1 MDSTVIDPIEE
12 FTAQMHSLVDG
23 FERRMRESP
32 VPLGSKALAYAVQS
46 GLPPQMAY
54 TVAETARYTGIDE
67 RALRREHEAG
77 HLAFVMP
84 KGQTKGY
91 RILTEEVDRWL
102 AESR

>member
-1 MDSTVIDPIEE
+1 MDSTVIDPVAELTEQLHQLI
-12 FTAQMHSLVDG
+12 DG

>member
-1 MDSTVIDPIEE
+1 MDSTVKDPITE
-12 FTAQMHSLVDG
+12 FTAQMRELVDG
-23 FERRMRESP
+23 FERRMRENP
-32 VPLGSKALAYAVQS
+32 APLGSKALAYAVQS

-54 TVAETARYTGIDE
+54 TVAETARYTGVDA

-77 HLAFVMP
+77 RLAFVMP